1 MLDIPP
7 YLERRLKIEDGY
19 LMYSDSEWLEK
30 IIENVQ
36 KMMNQKRSVLIICQ
50 TISDVK
56 IIEISIKE
64 RCRSYKQI
72 KTH

>member
-1 MLDIPP
+1 MKKIYDVSMLDIPP

-36 KMMNQKRSVLIICQ
+36 KMMNQ
-50 TISDVK
+50 
-56 IIEISIKE
+56 
-64 RCRSYKQI
+64 
-72 KTH
+72 